1 MQFKFTNLYIWFK
14 LNIPVSAFT
23 PKNCVHA
30 IMCNKIKIKLL
41 LSNFQCVFSTQLMG
55 FNLSIHCT
63 YIWCDNKNKGY
74 HGSLMRQLFIYNGL
88 LQIL

>member
-1 MQFKFTNLYIWFK
+1 MVQVKYSCKCIYPKK
-14 LNIPVSAFT
+14 LCS
-23 PKNCVHA
+23 
-30 IMCNKIKIKLL
+30 CNKIKIKLL

-63 YIWCDNKNKGY
+63 YIWCDNKNKGC